1 MPEPDDSAFFSNLA
15 AGVSE
20 ESVSRVFAE
29 GFGPPV
35 ISLER
40 LDAPPAPR
48 PTARYRL
55 FQPMNGNTWL
65 TFANQS
71 TGALWRR

>member
-20 ESVSRVFAE
+20 EPVTRVAE

-40 LDAPPAPR
+40 LDAPLAPR
-48 PTARYRL
+48 PAARYRL
-55 FQPMNGNTWL
+55 RYSP
-65 TFANQS
+65 
-71 TGALWRR
+71 